1 MKKNELSKLPI
12 VIFDLAAM
20 ESKYIVNELEKLPEN
35 VTFKR
40 VGDFLNVYD

>member
-1 MKKNELSKLPI
+1 MKQKELGKLPV
-12 VIFDLAAM
+12 VIFDLSAM
-20 ESKYIVNELEKLPEN
+20 RSKYIVSELEKLPEN